1 MEIRPLDTSDD
12 AAIRRFHEI
21 LWAAELEDGR
31 PWNACWSLPEMVAV
45 LTEPTDDQRTDG
57 YCVVE
62 GDRMVGAGVLMR
74 SLLDN
79 LDKAF
84 VFPAVEPGLR
94 GRGIG
99 GALLEAMVEGAVREG
114 RHEVLGD
121 TAVPVAER
129 ETSGVLRFAGKHGF
143 TVANTEVVRLLPLPV
158 APGLLDGLRAEA
170 APYHPGYTVETYVD
184 VLPERYLA
192 SYCHLRNQLALD
204 APTGD
209 VDFEAERMTPD
220 IVAQK
225 LDRNARA
232 GRRTYLTLAV
242 RDGEAVA
249 HSDLY
254 VLAGDTMAHQMGTL
268 VRRDHRGHRLGAA
281 VKVANL
287 EALQRDRPDVTQ
299 VHTQN
304 AEDNQWMVGINVR
317 LGFEPVGV
325 CPELVRRVPA

>member
-1 MEIRPLDTSDD
+1 
-12 AAIRRFHEI
+12 
-21 LWAAELEDGR
+21 
-31 PWNACWSLPEMVAV
+31 
-45 LTEPTDDQRTDG
+45 
-57 YCVVE
+57 
-62 GDRMVGAGVLMR
+62 
-74 SLLDN
+74 
-79 LDKAF
+79 
-84 VFPAVEPGLR
+84 
-94 GRGIG
+94 
-99 GALLEAMVEGAVREG
+99 
-114 RHEVLGD
+114 
-121 TAVPVAER
+121 
-129 ETSGVLRFAGKHGF
+129 
-143 TVANTEVVRLLPLPV
+143 
-158 APGLLDGLRAEA
+158 
-170 APYHPGYTVETYVD
+170 
-184 VLPERYLA
+184 
-192 SYCHLRNQLALD
+192 
-204 APTGD
+204 
-209 VDFEAERMTPD
+209 MTPD
-220 IVAQK
+220 ILAQK